1 MPSLKEIKSRI
12 GSVKSTK
19 KITSAMKMVASAKLR
34 KAQKRIESF
43 LPYQQKLDEIL
54 KSFLASSTEFQTD
67 LAEVRDVKR
76 VAIVVLSSNSSL
88 CGAFNAN
95 VFKLFKETLAHYQ
108 QLPDEAIEIYAIGKK
123 IEGDSRKLN
132 RPFDFK
138 GSYIPL
144 MDEPTFAG
152 AKQIAQ
158 ALMAD
163 FRQHK
168 IDKVDLV
175 YNRFKSSAVQ
185 VPTVE
190 QFLPVSS
197 ERLPVTGD
205 VQHSI
210 QTDYIVEP
218 DKNTILQA
226 LIPQSLQSKIYAVI
240 ADSAAAEQAARLVA
254 MQVATDNAEDILDE
268 LTIQF
273 NKQRQQAITS
283 ELLDI
288 IGGAEAQ
295 K

>member
-34 KAQKRIESF
+34 KAQKRVESF
-43 LPYQQKLDEIL
+43 LPYQQKMDEIL
-54 KSFLASSTEFQTD
+54 HSFLASSSDFQTN

-76 VAIVVLSSNSSL
+76 VAIVALSSNSSL

-95 VFKLFKETLAHYQ
+95 AFKQFKEALTRYKH
-108 QLPDEAIEIYAIGKK
+108 LPDEAIEIYAIGKK
-123 IEGDSRKLN
+123 IENDIRKMN
-132 RPFDFK
+132 RKFDIK
-138 GSYIPL
+138 GSHIPL

-152 AKQIAQ
+152 AKQVAQ
-158 ALMAD
+158 SLMAD
-163 FRQHK
+163 FRTHK

-175 YNRFKSSAVQ
+175 YNHFKSSAVQ
-185 VPTVE
+185 VPTIE
-190 QFLPVSS
+190 QFLPVNPPKSPKNPPQG
-197 ERLPVTGD
+197 EPVG
-205 VQHSI
+205 
-210 QTDYIVEP
+210 TDYIVEP
-218 DKNTILQA
+218 DHETVLQS
-226 LIPQSLQSKIYAVI
+226 LIPQSLQGKVYAIIV
-240 ADSAAAEQAARLVA
+240 DSAAAEQAARLVA

-273 NKQRQQAITS
+273 NKQRQQSITS